1 MHDTVERPAR
11 EVYVAALETPPADRR
26 RLDWLRWPTRM
37 IGAALGVLDE
47 PSFGDVVV
55 RRIDDASEV
64 LRLPVTGSEETA
76 ILLDDVRGDLEAL
89 SADEFAER
97 WTLGD

>member
-1 MHDTVERPAR
+1 MMDTADRPAR
-11 EVYVAALETPPADRR
+11 EVYVAALETPSADRR

-55 RRIDDASEV
+55 RRIDDAAEV
-64 LRLPVTGSEETA
+64 VRLPVTGSEETGV
-76 ILLDDVRGDLEAL
+76 LLDDVRGDLETL
-89 SADEFAER
+89 SADDFAER
-97 WTLGD
+97 WAIPT